1 MGVLRWGG
9 GGRIRPMYVRTY
21 IQYRVLPSSTALVGF
36 RRPLLG
42 LPQNPTKIVGFYVQ
56 KAIPFGRILCRTAKV
71 LDIKH
76 RPKARRGR
84 ILKSLGSISTKI
96 LPKW

>member
-1 MGVLRWGG
+1 M
-9 GGRIRPMYVRTY
+9 
-21 IQYRVLPSSTALVGF
+21 VGF
-36 RRPLLG
+36 LRPKISHMVLVG

-71 LDIKH
+71 LVDLKH

-84 ILKSLGSISTKI
+84 ILKSPGGISTKI